1 MPTQAPGQIHES
13 PIDALLGRYAA
24 GALDPALHA
33 LVAAHLEMKPDNRSF
48 VQALE
53 GLEADHLMAG
63 PQTPLS
69 GRDARLADIF
79 ADEAP
84 VRAKPRNAHGSEL
97 PFAIR
102 RFIGR
107 DLNGVA
113 WKSLLPG
120 VRECKFGSTDGAEA
134 SLLWIGAGKAVPSH
148 THEGA
153 ETTLVLRGAFSDLH
167 GHYGAGDIAFAD
179 SDVDHK
185 PVVDKGGDCICFA
198 VTEGHLHLTGPVGR
212 IIDRFFGPR

>member
-1 MPTQAPGQIHES
+1 MQAPGQTHDA
-13 PIDALLGRYAA
+13 PLDALLGRYAA

-48 VQALE
+48 VRALE
-53 GLEADHLMAG
+53 GLEADRLLE
-63 PQTPLS
+63 TPATPMN
-69 GRDARLADIF
+69 GREAVLARIF
-79 ADEAP
+79 AEAP
-84 VRAKPRNAHGSEL
+84 SRSQPARMAHGSEL

-148 THEGA
+148 THDGA

-167 GHYGAGDIAFAD
+167 GHYEPGDIAFAD